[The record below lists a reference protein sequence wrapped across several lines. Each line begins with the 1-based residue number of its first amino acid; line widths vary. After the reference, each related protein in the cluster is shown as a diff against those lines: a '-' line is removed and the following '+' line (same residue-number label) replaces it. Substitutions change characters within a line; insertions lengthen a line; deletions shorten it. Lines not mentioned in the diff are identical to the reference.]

1 MSKQERRLIASQ
13 KQNYRLWYNYLQQSL
28 VSKHKINRQYYK
40 KWNIHLIEKGMRFD
54 SWWKDH
60 KHLFVEKKRTSI
72 TISPTLSYEEN
83 LNRVKRLLKDYADKK
98 SDFKISSKRFRYL
111 EIDDY
116 LKCYKLRQKGKSL
129 FAIGFDLQQL
139 YLKKSDQ
146 YLKSKKLVQRKFLR
160 KLTDDMKNQE
170 ENVITTVLRKI
181 RKCKKIIENT
191 SQGVFPGEY

>member
-1 MSKQERRLIASQ
+1 MIKQERKNIGSQ
-13 KQNYRLWYNYLQQSL
+13 KQNYRLWYNYLQQAL
-28 VSKHKINRQYYK
+28 VSKHKINRRYYK
-40 KWNIHLIEKGMRFD
+40 KWNIHLIEKGMKFD
-54 SWWKDH
+54 SWWKEH
-60 KHLFVEKKRTSI
+60 KHLFIEKKRT
-72 TISPTLSYEEN
+72 TISISPSLSYEQN
-83 LNRVKRLLKDYADKK
+83 LERVKRLLKVYIKQT
-98 SDFKISSKRFRYL
+98 DFEISSKRFRYL

-139 YLKKSDQ
+139 YLKKSEQ
-146 YLKSKKLVQRKFLR
+146 YLKSKKLIQRKFLR
-160 KLTDDMKNQE
+160 KLTEDMKNRD

>member
-1 MSKQERRLIASQ
+1 MVKQERKNIGSQ

-28 VSKHKINRQYYK
+28 VSKHKINRRYYK

-60 KHLFVEKKRTSI
+60 KHLFVEKKRTAI

-83 LNRVKRLLKDYADKK
+83 LKRVKRLLKDYTDKK
-98 SDFKISSKRFRYL
+98 TDFNISSKRFRYL

>member
-1 MSKQERRLIASQ
+1 MI
-13 KQNYRLWYNYLQQSL
+13 
-28 VSKHKINRQYYK
+28 
-40 KWNIHLIEKGMRFD
+40 F
-54 SWWKDH
+54 
-60 KHLFVEKKRTSI
+60 
-72 TISPTLSYEEN
+72 
-83 LNRVKRLLKDYADKK
+83 KRLLKDYTDKK
-98 SDFKISSKRFRYL
+98 TDFKISSKRFRYL

>member
-1 MSKQERRLIASQ
+1 MVKQERKNIGSQ
-13 KQNYRLWYNYLQQSL
+13 KQNYRLWYNYLQQSIL
-28 VSKHKINRQYYK
+28 SKHKINRRYYK
-40 KWNIHLIEKGMRFD
+40 KWNIHLIENGMRFD
-54 SWWKDH
+54 SWWKEH

-83 LNRVKRLLKDYADKK
+83 LKRVKRLLKDYTDKK
-98 SDFKISSKRFRYL
+98 TDFKISSKRFRYL

>member
-1 MSKQERRLIASQ
+1 MVKQERKNIGSQ

-28 VSKHKINRQYYK
+28 VNKHKINRQYYK

-83 LNRVKRLLKDYADKK
+83 LKRVKRLLKDYTDKK
-98 SDFKISSKRFRYL
+98 TDFNISSKRFRYL